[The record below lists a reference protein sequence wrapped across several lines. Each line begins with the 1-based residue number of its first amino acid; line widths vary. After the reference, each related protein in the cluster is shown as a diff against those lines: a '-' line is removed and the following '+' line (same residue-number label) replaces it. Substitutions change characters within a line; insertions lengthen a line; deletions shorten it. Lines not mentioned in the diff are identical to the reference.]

1 LWYLISFAVKDKKL
15 YLQKMLKTIIIMK
28 KALLLGMFTLV
39 SFNAYAQEDNT
50 DYELRTDEKYGYI
63 VDKSGKKTEG
73 IVRLNGDAMNPW
85 NNQKKVKFIAVSDI
99 DKSKKKQ
106 KFKTLDS
113 DDIKEYVA
121 FDENNNERHF
131 EMIKYTNTKEG
142 FNTATGGLSGNI
154 KAFNNLTKSTQF
166 AEVVKDGKIKVY
178 KLYGY
183 PTTFS
188 AGGQIAVAEKETER
202 MRNSPSYIYSKKG
215 GKIEELTLAKAKMI
229 IADCSYAKGKLTSGS
244 YASLKNDEKKRS
256 GLGKL
261 IKSQIDD
268 VMSNVPEIVEE
279 VITDYNENCK

>member
-1 LWYLISFAVKDKKL
+1 
-15 YLQKMLKTIIIMK
+15 MK
-28 KALLLGMFTLV
+28 KVLALSLFALI
-39 SFNAYAQEDNT
+39 SFNAYAQEDNNT
-50 DYELRTDEKYGYI
+50 DYELRGDERYGYI
-63 VDKSGKKTEG
+63 IDKSGKKIEG
-73 IVRLNGDAMNPW
+73 IVRLNGDAMSPW
-85 NNQKKVKFIAVSDI
+85 NNQKKVKFVAVSDI

-106 KFKTLDS
+106 KFKTLDT
-113 DDIKEYVA
+113 DDIKEYIA
-121 FDENNNERHF
+121 FDNNNNERHF
-131 EMIKYTNTKEG
+131 ENIKYTNTKEG

-166 AEVVKDGKIKVY
+166 AEIVTDGKIKVY

-188 AGGQIAVAEKETER
+188 AGNSQIAAAEAETKR
-202 MRNSPSYIYSKKG
+202 MRENPTYIYTKKG
-215 GKIEELTLAKAKMI
+215 GKIDELTFAKAKII
-229 IADCSYAKGKLTSGS
+229 IADCSYAKSKMTSGA

>member
-1 LWYLISFAVKDKKL
+1 
-15 YLQKMLKTIIIMK
+15 MRKTL
-28 KALLLGMFTLV
+28 ALSLFVLV
-39 SFNAYAQEDNT
+39 SFNAYAQEDNNT
-50 DYELRTDEKYGYI
+50 DYDLRGDERYGYI
-63 VDKSGKKTEG
+63 IDKSGKKIEG
-73 IVRLNGDAMNPW
+73 IVRLNGDALSPW
-85 NNQKKVKFIAVSDI
+85 DNQKKVKFVAVTDI

-106 KFKTLDS
+106 KFKTLDT

-121 FDENNNERHF
+121 IDNNSNERHF
-131 EMIKYTNTKEG
+131 ENIKYTNTKEG

-166 AEVVKDGKIKVY
+166 AEIVTDGKIKVY

-188 AGGQIAVAEKETER
+188 AGSQIAVAEAETKR
-202 MRNSPSYIYSKKG
+202 MREHPAYIYSKKG
-215 GKIEELTLAKAKMI
+215 GKIEELTFAKAKII
-229 IADCSYAKGKLTSGS
+229 IADCSYAKGKMTSGA

-268 VMSNVPEIVEE
+268 VMSNIPEIVDE
-279 VITDYNENCK
+279 VIIDYNENCK

>member
-1 LWYLISFAVKDKKL
+1 
-15 YLQKMLKTIIIMK
+15 MK
-28 KALLLGMFTLV
+28 KILLFSLFTLV

-50 DYELRTDEKYGYI
+50 DYELRADEKYGYI
-63 VDKSGKKTEG
+63 IDKSGKKVEG

-85 NNQKKVKFIAVSDI
+85 SNQKKVKFVAVPDI

-106 KFKTLDS
+106 KFKTLDA

-121 FDENNNERHF
+121 FDENNDERHF
-131 EMIKYTNTKEG
+131 EVVKYTNTKEG

-154 KAFNNLTKSTQF
+154 KAFNNLTKSNQF
-166 AEVVKDGKIKVY
+166 AEVVTDGKIKVY

-202 MRNSPSYIYSKKG
+202 MRKNPSFIYTKKG
-215 GKIEELTLAKAKMI
+215 SKLKELDLKESKIIT
-229 IADCSYAKGKLTSGS
+229 ADCSYVKGKIASGS

-256 GLGKL
+256 GLGRL

-268 VMSNVPEIVEE
+268 VMSNVPQIVDE
-279 VITDYNENCK
+279 VILDYNENCK